1 MEERRL
7 GAREGRRGEGE
18 AAQLLEPASCIAL
31 ASRISDLELRCE
43 DRGRVAEWRV
53 RCVCAGAALFDCS
66 VMVKW
71 L

>member
-31 ASRISDLELRCE
+31 ASRISDLELRTVAAWRSGECAVCVR
-43 DRGRVAEWRV
+43 RG
-53 RCVCAGAALFDCS
+53 GFI
-66 VMVKW
+66 
-71 L
+71 